1 VASALEDKSHYLAKM
16 AINLTRGDGEGT
28 IIGDAPVR
36 PELFAPGT
44 TWARAGVLTTMVDL
58 VSGHVPDGPHGPTV
72 DMRLRIVAPPPTSG
86 RIRLVARPLRIG
98 RRLIVSETALSAGP
112 DATPFAWAT
121 STFINNVVADF
132 MEDHQ
137 PEAPPMDEVSF
148 DDFLGA
154 TVRDESTLELVP
166 NPRIDNGIQ
175 LTVQGGAQALLAEL
189 AAAHRLGPDEP
200 LVATDLDIRF
210 LDRLYVGPL
219 AARADAVDSHDGVPR
234 AHVTLFDAG
243 KDDRVVSV
251 VTVSM
256 TRAGSLRS
264 AVTFW

>member
-1 VASALEDKSHYLAKM
+1 MDEAVASALEDQSHFMAKL
-16 AINLTRGDGEGT
+16 AINLTRGEDGS

-44 TWARAGVLTTMVDL
+44 QWARAGLLTTMVDL

-72 DMRLRIVAPPPTSG
+72 DMRLRIVAPPPTTG
-86 RIRLVARPLRIG
+86 RIRLVARPLRVG

-137 PEAPPMDEVSF
+137 PDAPPMDEASF
-148 DDFLGA
+148 DEFLGA
-154 TVRDESTLELVP
+154 TIRDETTLEVMP

-175 LTVQGGAQALLAEL
+175 LTVQGGAQALLGEL
-189 AAAHRLGPDEP
+189 AAAHALGGGAP

-219 AARADAVDSHDGVPR
+219 AARAVAVEGHDGIAR

-243 KDDRVVSV
+243 KDDR
-251 VTVSM
+251 TVSAVSLTM
-256 TRAGSLRS
+256 TRP
-264 AVTFW
+264 

>member
-1 VASALEDKSHYLAKM
+1 MDEAVASALEDQSHYIAKLAV
-16 AINLTRGDGEGT
+16 NLTRGDDGT

-44 TWARAGVLTTMVDL
+44 RWVRTGVLTTMVDL

-72 DMRLRIVAPPPTSG
+72 DMRVRVVARPPTTG

-112 DATPFAWAT
+112 HATPFAWAT

-132 MEDHQ
+132 MEDHR
-137 PEAPPMDEVSF
+137 PEAPPMDEASF
-148 DDFLGA
+148 DEFLGA
-154 TVRDESTLELVP
+154 TARDEATLEVVP

-189 AAAHRLGPDEP
+189 AAARRLGAGEP

-210 LDRLYVGPL
+210 LDRLHVGPL
-219 AARADAVDSHDGVPR
+219 AARAVAIAGHDEVPR
-234 AHVTLFDAG
+234 AHVTLFDGG

-251 VTVSM
+251 VAVSM
-256 TRAGSLRS
+256 TRPS
-264 AVTFW
+264 